1 MLLSC
6 HWFPLPSTCFC
17 TSLNQSICSC
27 SRHDCSVSMLRL
39 SSAGCELSVESREPR
54 ERCLIFSWLVDVDC
68 VCMLSEVVETRE
80 CFPTMTIERSFTSV
94 LPTKVAREEEWG
106 KRQCQRFSFEE
117 AHHST
122 LHLRGLFSSFPS
134 RKGDCTSPL
143 LFLFQSALSSL
154 SPSLCYPPFPRNLLA
169 PNLGEQRVSTRALD
183 LRR

>member
-106 KRQCQRFSFEE
+106 RDNVSVSASKKHTTRLYICVVYFHLFQAEKE
-117 AHHST
+117 TAHHPCCFVSVRSF
-122 LHLRGLFSSFPS
+122 LPQSLALLSAFSSQSSGPPIWESNVS
-134 RKGDCTSPL
+134 RLVP
-143 LFLFQSALSSL
+143 
-154 SPSLCYPPFPRNLLA
+154 
-169 PNLGEQRVSTRALD
+169 
-183 LRR
+183 